1 MAMNLRTRK
10 HRFAAEM
17 GASSMSDIMFFL
29 MLFFLIVSTLVN
41 PSVIKLM
48 LPRAKSSQTLS
59 KQQFTVDVS
68 AEKAYFINNKPV
80 AFEQLEPALQSLIKG
95 IQEPTVVLRVD
106 NALSI
111 QDLVDVLEIGN
122 RLKVK
127 MVLATKTKQA

>member
-1 MAMNLRTRK
+1 MAMNLRSRK

-68 AEKAYFINNKPV
+68 AEKAYYINNKPV
-80 AFEQLEPALQSLIKG
+80 SFEQLEPALQSLIKG

-127 MVLATKTKQA
+127 MVLATKAKQA

>member
-1 MAMNLRTRK
+1 MNLRNRK
-10 HRFAAEM
+10 HRFSAEI

-48 LPRAKSSQTLS
+48 LPKAKSSQTLS
-59 KQQFTVDVS
+59 KQQFTLDV
-68 AEKAYFINNKPV
+68 APDKTYYLNNRLLP
-80 AFEQLEPALQSLIKG
+80 FDQIEPQLKSMISG
-95 IQEPTVVLRVD
+95 ITEPTIVLRVD
-106 NALSI
+106 QTLTV

-127 MVLATKTKQA
+127 MVMATKQVTR